1 MSIRGQSSSIPSLQ
15 PEYHP
20 GGQRG
25 VGSFESSRRAFG
37 KLILIVEVL
46 EARLGLRASKHSC
59 GQNAKARRLSCQL
72 SGKPV

>member
-1 MSIRGQSSSIPSLQ
+1 MSIRGESFSIPSLQ

-25 VGSFESSRRAFG
+25 VGSFERSR
-37 KLILIVEVL
+37 LWEIDDIVEVL

>member
-1 MSIRGQSSSIPSLQ
+1 MSIRGESFSIPSLQ

-37 KLILIVEVL
+37 KLILIVEV
-46 EARLGLRASKHSC
+46 K
-59 GQNAKARRLSCQL
+59 NIDV
-72 SGKPV
+72 GKMPKRGDCHAN